1 MSSQPSNR
9 LLTTLPPAARDAA
22 AATFGSAG
30 PLLTEVETAQLLGVS
45 PRTLQNWRRT
55 GRGPVHVRLSGLVRY
70 TPADVEAFI
79 AASRRGVAS
88 NTDAPQTDPLQAETA
103 APSPPED
110 AAAQPEAPGLN
121 LVVRAMQRAAKD
133 DEA

>member
-1 MSSQPSNR
+1 MMMSPPPANR
-9 LLTTLPPAARDAA
+9 LQTSVPHETQDSA

-55 GRGPVHVRLSGLVRY
+55 GRGPVHVRLGGLVRY
-70 TPADVEAFI
+70 APADVEAFI
-79 AASRRGVAS
+79 AASRRGTAANS
-88 NTDAPQTDPLQAETA
+88 DTPQTDPLQA
-103 APSPPED
+103 D
-110 AAAQPEAPGLN
+110 AAAQPEEPGLN
-121 LVVRAMQRAAKD
+121 LVVRAMERAAKS